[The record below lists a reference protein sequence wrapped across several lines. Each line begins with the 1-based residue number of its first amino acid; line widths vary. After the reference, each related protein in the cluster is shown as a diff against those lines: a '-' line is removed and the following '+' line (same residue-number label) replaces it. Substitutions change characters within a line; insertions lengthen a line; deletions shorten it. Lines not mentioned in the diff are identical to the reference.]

1 MYPDVHGCS
10 NDSSL
15 YFIDEHSIKC
25 IDLKTS
31 NHTYVSIQTVKTGL
45 VQAGAIDIDHR
56 NRMIYWSDNSLWTI
70 NRMNL
75 KTSETEVIFYCYVRI
90 EEVKTEELNG
100 FRSFFL
106 GLCTT

>member
-1 MYPDVHGCS
+1 
-10 NDSSL
+10 
-15 YFIDEHSIKC
+15 
-25 IDLKTS
+25 
-31 NHTYVSIQTVKTGL
+31 
-45 VQAGAIDIDHR
+45 
-56 NRMIYWSDNSLWTI
+56 MIYWSDNSLWTI

-100 FRSFFL
+100 FRRFFL